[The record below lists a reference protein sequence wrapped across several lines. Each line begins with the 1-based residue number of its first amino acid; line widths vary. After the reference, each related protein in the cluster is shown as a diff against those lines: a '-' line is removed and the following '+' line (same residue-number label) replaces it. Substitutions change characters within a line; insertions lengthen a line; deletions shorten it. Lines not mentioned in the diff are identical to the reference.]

1 MSENFFL
8 DNPDLQF
15 RLDHLDLR
23 EVVDRKERGYADA
36 DRHPGA
42 PRNYADAIDSFR
54 IVLDVLGG
62 VCGERVAPR
71 AAEADEEGA
80 HYEGGDVTYAAAT
93 HDAIAALRQA
103 ELFGAM
109 LGREFGGLNLPES
122 IYQMMVEVV
131 ARAESG
137 LMTVYGL
144 QEVASL
150 IEENADPETKARILP
165 RFARGEVSGAMV
177 LTEADAGSDLGAVAT
192 RATLDETTGR
202 WRLNGV
208 KRFITNGIAD
218 VSLVL
223 ARSEEGSTDARGL
236 SMFIVERDDSVRIR
250 RIENKLGLH
259 ASPTCEIQYN
269 DTPAILV
276 GKRRFGL
283 MRYAMNLM
291 NGARLAVAAQALG
304 IAEAAFRE
312 ADQYAHERIQFGK
325 PIRALPAVA
334 RLLLSMTVDLQATR
348 AILAEAGQWVDLWKV
363 GERELAEGGTD
374 VDPEA
379 RARHKQAQALAETLT
394 PMVKYGATEMGNR
407 VCSQALQVHGGVGY
421 MHEFNI
427 ERLFRDVRVT
437 NIYEGTS
444 QLQVVAAIGKLL
456 NRSLDPL
463 LAGWRAGSY
472 PAQLAAERA
481 ILDELTDLFD
491 RAVEALKAVP
501 ERERVD
507 YYAVDLVEMA
517 VGITGGWLL
526 LRDAA
531 IAEHK
536 EPVARAY
543 IASLAPRVRALG
555 EVVLAADSTPLDA
568 ISILVAPGGRAEG
581 PG

>member
-8 DNPDLQF
+8 DNPDLQL
-15 RLDHLDLR
+15 RLEQLDLR
-23 EVVDRKERGYADA
+23 EVLERKEKGYAEA
-36 DRHPGA
+36 ALYPTA
-42 PRNYADAIDSFR
+42 PRSYEDAKDSYR
-54 IVLDVLGG
+54 IVLEVLGE

-80 HYEGGDVTYAAAT
+80 HFDHGEVTYAAAT
-93 HDAIAALRQA
+93 LDAIEALRQA

-109 LGREFGGLNLPES
+109 LGREHGGLNLPECVYS
-122 IYQMMVEVV
+122 MMVEMV

-144 QEVASL
+144 QEIASS
-150 IEENADPETKARILP
+150 IEEYADEETKARVLP

-192 RATLDETTGR
+192 KATFDEATGQ

-208 KRFITNGIAD
+208 KRFITNGLAD

-223 ARSEEGSTDARGL
+223 ARSEEGSSDARGL
-236 SMFIVERDDSVRIR
+236 SMFLVERDETVKIR
-250 RIENKLGLH
+250 RIEHKMGLR
-259 ASPTCEIQYN
+259 ASPTCEIQYDN
-269 DTPAILV
+269 TPAVLI

-291 NGARLAVAAQALG
+291 NGARLAVAAQGLG
-304 IAEAAFRE
+304 IAEGAYRE
-312 ADQYAHERIQFGK
+312 ADRYARERIQFGRS
-325 PIRALPAVA
+325 IRHLPAVG
-334 RLLLSMTVDLQATR
+334 RLLLAMRTDIEATR
-348 AILAEAGQWVDLWKV
+348 ALLAETGRWVDLWKV
-363 GERELAEGGTD
+363 YEHAVGEGGE

-394 PMVKYGATEMGNR
+394 PMVKFWATETGNR
-407 VCSQALQVHGGVGY
+407 VCYQAMQVHGGVGY
-421 MHEFNI
+421 MREFNI
-427 ERLFRDVRVT
+427 ERLFRDVRIT

-463 LAGWRAGSY
+463 LGEWSAADY
-472 PAQLAAERA
+472 PADMAAEKA
-481 ILDELTDLFD
+481 TLDELTALLGEAID
-491 RAVEALKAVP
+491 ALKAVS

-517 VGITGGWLL
+517 VQVVNGWLV
-526 LRDAA
+526 LRDTTV
-531 IAEHK
+531 AEHK
-536 EPVARAY
+536 KPIARAY
-543 IASLAPRVRALG
+543 TTAAAPKVRAAA
-555 EVVLAADSTPLDA
+555 EVVLTASPVPLEA
-568 ISILVAPGGRAEG
+568 MPTLLA
-581 PG
+581 